1 MQCFSRRGLING
13 ILYLLIHCHRLK
25 KKNANMFAAD
35 YDGRTALHQA
45 CQAGQLGAVRFLVA
59 LKNVDVNVKDH
70 DGFTPMADAVYNGHL
85 EVATLMKDNGGVL
98 SLQDGALCIVRHIYL
113 VCLLYPG

>member
-1 MQCFSRRGLING
+1 
-13 ILYLLIHCHRLK
+13 
-25 KKNANMFAAD
+25 MFAAD

-98 SLQDGALCIVRHIYL
+98 SLQDGALCTVRHIYL